1 VLVNDFLFQE
11 IVPVLTRSST

>member
-11 IVPVLTRSST
+11 NVPVLTRSST